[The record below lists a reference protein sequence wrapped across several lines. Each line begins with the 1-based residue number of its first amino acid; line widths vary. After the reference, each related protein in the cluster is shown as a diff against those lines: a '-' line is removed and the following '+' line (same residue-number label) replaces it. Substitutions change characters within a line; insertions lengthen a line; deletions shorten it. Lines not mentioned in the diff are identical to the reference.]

1 MKKPGLLVAT
11 LVGVAI
17 LLWLGFWQKSR
28 LEWKTA
34 KLAEIEAA
42 ATAAPVA
49 SARDLLARVE
59 RGEATDFIRVSL
71 PHDGVAG
78 DAAFRVFRA
87 GNGINWEVFRP
98 VRFGERV
105 LFVAGE
111 TIADGEAASPV
122 VLPDPVIGYARAYS
136 GDELAGGTYSVAENR
151 YYGFN
156 PDRVWSTITG
166 AEPMLYIDAELA
178 ATDARSLPAR
188 RPDLPNNHFQYMLTW
203 WSFAAIL
210 LIFSALLYRRAE

>member
-17 LLWLGFWQKSR
+17 LLWLGFWQKDR

-42 ATAAPVA
+42 ATSDPVT

-59 RGEATDFIRVSL
+59 RGEPADFIRVSL

-87 GNGINWEVFRP
+87 GNGISWEVFRP
-98 VRFGERV
+98 VRIGERV

-111 TIADGEAASPV
+111 TVADGDAVGTLDLPNPV
-122 VLPDPVIGYARAYS
+122 VGYARVYAD
-136 GDELAGGTYSVAENR
+136 DELAGGTYSKAENR

-156 PDRVWSTITG
+156 PDGVWSAATG
-166 AEPMLYIDAELA
+166 AEPSLYIDAELA
-178 ATDARSLPAR
+178 ATDAQSLPAR

-203 WSFAAIL
+203 WSFAVIL
-210 LIFSALLYRRAE
+210 LIFSVLLYRRAE